1 MNIIPQGTF
10 GDDSETSA
18 EVGLSGVGHGGG
30 HVTEDVLGSDFA
42 QEVLTLP
49 DDYEGRVVATL
60 VSRKRR
66 GRTGK
71 AVLYVHGYVD
81 YFFQREMAERYC
93 DMGFD
98 FYALDLRKYGRSL
111 RPGQT
116 PNFCKDIREYYPEL
130 NRAVEIIRERDGH
143 GELLLS
149 GHSTGGLIASL
160 YADSVRS
167 RNTIQA
173 LFLNSPF
180 FEFNESWVKRQV
192 LIRLVSAVGRCCPF
206 IEVPGGLSD
215 LYGRSLHRDFAG
227 EWAYNLEWKPCEGF
241 PTTAGWLRAI
251 HKAQKKLQA
260 GLAIACP
267 VLIMTSA
274 QSCRFKVWDDRIM
287 STDAI
292 LNTDDINRCAG
303 SIGDRIT
310 RIRIA
315 GGMHDLVLS
324 AKEVRERVYTD
335 LKTWLATCG

>member
-1 MNIIPQGTF
+1 MT
-10 GDDSETSA
+10 DDI
-18 EVGLSGVGHGGG
+18 
-30 HVTEDVLGSDFA
+30 LGSDFA

-49 DDYEGRVVATL
+49 NDYEGRVVATL

-66 GRTGK
+66 GKTGK
-71 AVLYVHGYVD
+71 AVLYLHGYVD
-81 YFFQREMAERYC
+81 YFFQREMAEKYG

-116 PNFCKDIREYYPEL
+116 PNFCKDVREYFPEL
-130 NRAVEIIRERDGH
+130 NRAIEVIRERDGH
-143 GELLLS
+143 RRLLLS

-167 RNTIQA
+167 LNTIQA
-173 LFLNSPF
+173 VFLNSPF
-180 FEFNESWVKRQV
+180 FEFNESWIRREV
-192 LIRLVSAVGRCCPF
+192 LIKVICAVGRRFPF
-206 IEVPGGLSD
+206 LEVPGGLSD

-227 EWAYNLEWKPCEGF
+227 EWAYNLEWKPHEGF

-251 HKAQKKLQA
+251 CKAQKKLQA
-260 GLAIACP
+260 GLAIDCP
-267 VLIMTSA
+267 VLVMTSA
-274 QSCRFKVWDDRIM
+274 QSCRFKEWDGQLM
-287 STDAI
+287 SSDAV

-303 SIGDRIT
+303 VIGDHIN

-324 AKEVRERVYTD
+324 AKVVREKVYTE
-335 LKTWLATCG
+335 LETWLAAYV